1 MNIGNIIKV
10 ISAAL
15 GGVASFL
22 FGQLTGLFF
31 ALIIFII
38 LDYITG
44 VAAAIKNNELDSR
57 TGAFGILKKVGIL
70 SVIIL
75 VNVLDV
81 HVFGASGVLRN
92 VIISFY
98 IANEGISVLENA
110 ARLGVPVPK
119 RIINV
124 LNQLKD
130 KAEEEE
136 NKKDEK

>member
-1 MNIGNIIKV
+1 MNLGNIIKI

-15 GGVASFL
+15 GGIASFL

-31 ALIIFII
+31 ALIVFII

-44 VAAAIKNNELDSR
+44 VAAAIKKNELDSR

-70 SVIIL
+70 SVIVL

-92 VIISFY
+92 AIISFY
-98 IANEGISVLENA
+98 IANEGISILENA
-110 ARLGVPVPK
+110 ARLGVPIPK
-119 RIINV
+119 KIINV

-130 KAEEEE
+130 KTEEE

>member
-15 GGVASFL
+15 GGIASFL
-22 FGQLTGLFF
+22 FGELTGLFF

-44 VAAAIKNNELDSR
+44 VAAAVKNNELDSR

-98 IANEGISVLENA
+98 IANEGISILENA

-119 RIINV
+119 KIINV

-130 KAEEEE
+130 KSEEE